1 MKARVLLSLSSLIL
15 LLLSCGSN
23 NNASSQI
30 SGDSFSSNPSEATS
44 IGPSYP
50 TLDAYQ
56 QKYSLSVAGNEV
68 TLTKYLATSER
79 IVNIP
84 QYLDDNGHLLKVVSI
99 WDECFQNTGIISV
112 TLPSSI
118 TTLGKACFAQTSLAS
133 ITLPESVTSIGDY
146 AFYRCSKL
154 SLVELH
160 EGLESIGIG
169 AFSSCTSLRSF
180 TIPDSVTSI
189 GRSVF
194 KGCSALKALTL
205 PFVGGSKMTNAYLS
219 YLYGALDNAHST
231 DVVESALK
239 EVTITKEN
247 VPAFG
252 FYHLTHIEK
261 VTLESL
267 ISAIGSHAFDGCTSL
282 TTVIGLDHVASIGID
297 AFKDCPAQV
306 S

>member
-15 LLLSCGSN
+15 MLLSCGSN
-23 NNASSQI
+23 NNASSQN
-30 SGDSFSSNPSEATS
+30 SGDSFSSNPGEATS

-56 QKYSLSVAGNEV
+56 RKFSLSIVGNEV

-79 IVNIP
+79 IVEIP
-84 QYLDDNGHLLKVVSI
+84 EYIDDNGNLLKVTSI
-99 WDECFQNTGIISV
+99 WDECFQNTGIISI

-118 TTLGKACFAQTSLAS
+118 TTLGNACFAQTNLLSV
-133 ITLPESVTSIGDY
+133 TLPESVTSIGDY

-154 SLVELH
+154 SLVKLNG
-160 EGLESIGIG
+160 GLESIGVG

-180 TIPDSVTSI
+180 TIPDSVISI
-189 GRSVF
+189 GRSIF
-194 KGCSALKALTL
+194 KGCTALKSLTL
-205 PFVGGSKMTNAYLS
+205 PFVGGSKTTNAYLS
-219 YLYGALDNAHST
+219 YLYGALNNAHST

-252 FYHLTHIEK
+252 FYHLTNIEK
-261 VTLESL
+261 VTLESP
-267 ISAIGSHAFDGCTSL
+267 INVIGSHAFDGCTSL
-282 TTVIGLDHVASIGID
+282 TTVIGLEHVTSVGVD